1 MRSIQDKI
9 FLGVMLLAVIAS
21 TSVAAIAMAGGGS
34 HLSVQVKGGGDFTS
48 STNATAAAGGSTT
61 TSSGG
66 TGGGGHSFGGGG
78 GGGGATDT
86 QGVTSDTIKVGGI
99 FSTGGV
105 DATVEKNTVQAC
117 FDMYNVQGGVNGHK
131 LQLVAYD
138 DGMDSNQ
145 AALLATKLDQQDHV
159 FAIVGWLAPFGEAS
173 AAPYF
178 EQQGI
183 PIVGGLGV
191 PEEFNSPVSFPIT
204 PIFQTDGYALGAY
217 ATNPS
222 GPLHLRHP
230 GVFLVQ
236 TAGINDVAN
245 GIKAGAAK
253 YGAKLD
259 DRDIFFTSFT
269 TPTATYQQDLL
280 QMGQDG
286 VDGLITQLDPFS
298 YVRLYSA
305 EQGTG
310 KTYPHLAGAG
320 IDKQNVD
327 QQIRDQLVN
336 TYSFMPALEAQGNPA
351 GNSEVALYNN
361 TVAHYFPS
369 QVPNMDAF
377 SEGSWVACRI
387 FVQALTKLG
396 SHVTR
401 SALVQALNTGPY
413 DTGGMAP
420 ELNWGRAGSSHA
432 AGHCVSYIVYTSQHA
447 WNLASNLGPG
457 GFICY

>member
-1 MRSIQDKI
+1 MRSIQDRI
-9 FLGVMLLAVIAS
+9 FLSVLLLAIIAS
-21 TSVAAIAMAGGGS
+21 TSVAAIAVTGASS
-34 HLSVQVKGGGDFTS
+34 HVTVTLQGGGDFTS
-48 STNATAAAGGSTT
+48 SASATAATGGSTT
-61 TSSGG
+61 VSSGG
-66 TGGGGHSFGGGG
+66 GSGSGYTGGG
-78 GGGGATDT
+78 GGGGANNT
-86 QGVTSDTIKVGGI
+86 QGVTGDTIKVGGI
-99 FSTGGV
+99 FSTGGI
-105 DATVEKNTVQAC
+105 DATIEKDTVQAC
-117 FDMYNVQGGVNGHK
+117 FDMYNLQGGVNGHK

-191 PEEFNSPVSFPIT
+191 PEEFNSPVSFPVT
-204 PIFQTDGYALGAY
+204 PIFKTDGYGFGAY

-222 GPLHLRHP
+222 GPLHFHHP

-236 TAGINDVAN
+236 TAGINDVAD
-245 GIKAGAAK
+245 GMKAGAAK
-253 YGAKLD
+253 NGVTID
-259 DRDIFFTSFT
+259 NRDIFFTSFT
-269 TPTATYQQDLL
+269 TPAATYQQDLL

-305 EQGTG
+305 EQGAG
-310 KTYPHLAGAG
+310 KNYPHLAGAG

-327 QQIRDQLVN
+327 QQLGNQLVGA
-336 TYSFMPALEAQGNPA
+336 YSFMPVLEAQGNPA
-351 GNSEVALYNN
+351 GNGEVALYNS
-361 TVAHYFPS
+361 TVARFFPS

-387 FVQALTKLG
+387 FVQGLAKLG
-396 SHVTR
+396 ANITR
-401 SALVQALNTGPY
+401 SGLVQALNSGPY

-420 ELNWGRAGSSHA
+420 ELNWGQAGSEHA
-432 AGHCVSYIVYTSQHA
+432 AAHCVSFITYTSSHHWA
-447 WNLASNLGPG
+447 IAS
-457 GFICY
+457 GFSPATCYYYG